1 MSKDAFPSLSSDAFS
16 HGCRQLADRFDRYGH
31 LQDAWHSVKLTTD
44 QEGQLGLQIVRRIHV
59 DTVSHPP
66 PSTSTGQSSDQDD
79 GDEEALPCQP
89 SSPQARVEYSI
100 YSSPSYR
107 VPVLYIGV
115 QDYDGGAIT
124 SIDRMG
130 ELLIPPHFKSQIE
143 KVGIIGAVSMT
154 NHPVTDMAVFFVHPC
169 NTADALEA
177 AASTLNPS
185 PLEYLQLWFGIVGA
199 CVGLDFPL
207 ALTSQGGSH

>member
-16 HGCRQLADRFDRYGH
+16 HGCRQLAARFDRYGH

-44 QEGQLGLQIVRRIHV
+44 
-59 DTVSHPP
+59 
-66 PSTSTGQSSDQDD
+66 
-79 GDEEALPCQP
+79 EALPCQP

-107 VPVLYIGV
+107 VPVLYIGI
-115 QDYDGGAIT
+115 QDYDGGATT

-130 ELLIPPHFKSQIE
+130 ELLIPPQFKSQIE